1 MGRKTKRSSGHRLE
15 LIEDI
20 HIARK
25 RENRARSLSK
35 AMSEY
40 LISAQ
45 QRQMDNLKRKS
56 VKLSFDTY
64 QEMSTYFNLLMEED
78 YE

>member
-20 HIARK
+20 HIVRK
-25 RENRARSLSK
+25 KENRARALAK

-40 LISAQ
+40 LISEQ

-64 QEMSTYFNLLMEED
+64 QEMSTYFNLLMEE
-78 YE
+78 